1 MFVRILLSIRK
12 KEFEVVLKYQN
23 TPYIIQVLISVLIS
37 NCQLI
42 QEKKNWSILMLLI
55 GWHLILI
62 TIYILILD
70 VK

>member
-37 NCQLI
+37 NCQLV